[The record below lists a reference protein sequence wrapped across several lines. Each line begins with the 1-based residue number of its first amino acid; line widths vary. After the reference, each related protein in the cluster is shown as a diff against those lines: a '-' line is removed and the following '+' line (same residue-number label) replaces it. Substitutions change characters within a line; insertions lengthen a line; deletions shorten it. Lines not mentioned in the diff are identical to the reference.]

1 MSDNVARYCYDKG
14 NDVLYI
20 LFKDNASSYGEHLS
34 NTVVIHRDLHSE
46 DITSITLFDISKHLK
61 GGVWRE
67 NANDR
72 KHYCP

>member
-1 MSDNVARYCYDKG
+1 MSDNGARYCYDKG

-20 LFKDNASSYGEHLS
+20 LFKNNSSSYGEHLS

-61 GGVWRE
+61 DGVWRE
-67 NANDR
+67 NAKENE
-72 KHYCP
+72 CTF

>member
-1 MSDNVARYCYDKG
+1 MSDNVARYCYDEG

-20 LFKDNASSYGEHLS
+20 LFKNNASSYGEYLS

-61 GGVWRE
+61 DRVWRE
-67 NANDR
+67 NAEESE
-72 KHYCP
+72 CTF